1 MEFTRRSF
9 GLATAGAA
17 LLPVLPAA
25 AKEAPAGTQAPGI
38 YRMKVG
44 SYEVTILNDGTA
56 ALPTKYYSGDPE
68 GAAKLLENAFVAIEG
83 DGSDNL
89 QCLADQHR

>member
-1 MEFTRRSF
+1 MEITRRSF

-25 AKEAPAGTQAPGI
+25 AKEAPAGTQVPGI

-56 ALPTKYYSGDPE
+56 ALPTNTILGDPME
-68 GAAKLLENAFVAIEG
+68 RRNCWKTPLRQRRRWLP
-83 DGSDNL
+83 
-89 QCLADQHR
+89 LASMHG